1 MPEQSLRGCSG
12 LHRAVPGKKPL
23 ESCPIAAGLWQLSP
37 MKGVCLRHCRT
48 PPGSY
53 PNFSTGAAT
62 RHGMAIVGRKA
73 PQGWH
78 SCDLACP
85 SARGREPPVGN
96 NRISGGNDGGDIM
109 KAMIAA
115 VAIALSLAFATNSAY
130 AGRVANTA
138 IGTLAGLV
146 VFGPVGAVAGAAVG
160 YSAGHGIARS
170 WGLSRPAHTPPR
182 KVQRKDER
190 TVSSVPV
197 PKTKPSDSRPVE
209 RAY

>member
-1 MPEQSLRGCSG
+1 
-12 LHRAVPGKKPL
+12 
-23 ESCPIAAGLWQLSP
+23 
-37 MKGVCLRHCRT
+37 
-48 PPGSY
+48 
-53 PNFSTGAAT
+53 
-62 RHGMAIVGRKA
+62 
-73 PQGWH
+73 
-78 SCDLACP
+78 
-85 SARGREPPVGN
+85 
-96 NRISGGNDGGDIM
+96 M

-115 VAIALSLAFATNSAY
+115 VAIALSLGFATNSAY